1 MWQTQSV
8 GTVRTAHISVLLT
21 ANIVS
26 HNPAQSSSDNIPS
39 WPPDD
44 YHNSDV
50 VQQMEGDQVGQ
61 RQMEEAKPKSL
72 KSTNTG
78 ITYYGENANQKRYAT
93 VRQLQP
99 DFVIVQIET
108 DIEWLAF
115 SGIGNKQRN
124 CTTFSSR
131 NGARTSRPWSDIT
144 RSSRP
149 RLRKEIRSSSIW
161 ISSINP
167 GQDLSLHHNIQLAIN
182 RPIWHSQ
189 L

>member
-1 MWQTQSV
+1 MCRNKSEQE
-8 GTVRTAHISVLLT
+8 L
-21 ANIVS
+21 
-26 HNPAQSSSDNIPS
+26 DN
-39 WPPDD
+39 
-44 YHNSDV
+44 
-50 VQQMEGDQVGQ
+50 EGQ
-61 RQMEEAKPKSL
+61 RTFTKKEDCNLVMWHCRTNGGSTVLGGFLRFSRAPGWPKTKRRGL
-72 KSTNTG
+72 TKRLKKSTKTG
-78 ITYYGENANQKRYAT
+78 IIYYGENANQKRYAT